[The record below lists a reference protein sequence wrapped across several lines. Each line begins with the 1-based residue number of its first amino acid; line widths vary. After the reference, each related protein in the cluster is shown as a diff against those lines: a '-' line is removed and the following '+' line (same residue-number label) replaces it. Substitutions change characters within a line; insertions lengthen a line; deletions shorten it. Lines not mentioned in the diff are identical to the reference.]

1 MKEDIGFKDYLLEV
15 SMDVDLSDPVAAQQ
29 EIKRAARIAKSS
41 PQRLNRDERIK
52 AKANLE
58 LAKTE
63 TGPAAN
69 IKKQIAQLQQRLA
82 MLQQKLAQMEKMG
95 GAEDQLQ

>member
-29 EIKRAARIAKSS
+29 EIKRAARMAKTS
-41 PQRLNRDERIK
+41 PQRLNRDEQLK
-52 AKANLE
+52 AKANME
-58 LAKTE
+58 LAKAD

-69 IKKQIAQLQQRLA
+69 IKKQIAQLQQRIV
-82 MLQQKLAQMEKMG
+82 MLQQRLAQIEQMNGE
-95 GAEDQLQ
+95 EPVQ

>member
-1 MKEDIGFKDYLLEV
+1 MKDNIGFKDYLLEV
-15 SMDVDLSDPVAAQQ
+15 SMDVDLSDPIAAQQ
-29 EIKRAARIAKSS
+29 EIKRAARMAKTS
-41 PQRLNRDERIK
+41 PQRLNRDEQLK

-58 LAKTE
+58 LAKTD

-82 MLQQKLAQMEKMG
+82 MLQQRLAQIEQTEG
-95 GAEDQLQ
+95 GEGQVQ

>member
-29 EIKRAARIAKSS
+29 EIKRAARMAKTS
-41 PQRLNRDERIK
+41 PQRLNQDERIK

-58 LAKTE
+58 LAKAD

-69 IKKQIAQLQQRLA
+69 LKKQIAQLQQRLA
-82 MLQQKLAQMEKMG
+82 MLQQRLARVEKTN
-95 GAEDQLQ
+95 GAEEQVQ